1 MLCRIVCAGL
11 ATLSA
16 LIATPTV
23 AASDSSDLRPIGVCV
38 DGPDTGNFVG
48 RAVWTSCN
56 DAEGTARIKARG
68 FAEGFARNGCS
79 GGLTVVQGTKVCGA
93 RGGILIRTTPYLS
106 NTDNYAI
113 TISASQGF
121 CSRIQDGLMQ
131 PPTYSSA
138 KKCGAQPPLWWHG
151 SWFGNWQETTATTTD
166 KATCGY
172 VCSK

>member
-1 MLCRIVCAGL
+1 VTYDRLEF
-11 ATLSA
+11 
-16 LIATPTV
+16 
-23 AASDSSDLRPIGVCV
+23 CV

-56 DAEGTARIKARG
+56 DAEGTARSKARG

-121 CSRIQDGLMQ
+121 CSRIQGGLMQ

-138 KKCGAQPPLWWHG
+138 KKCGAQPPSWWQS
-151 SWFGNWQETTATTTD
+151 SWFGNWEETTATTTD
-166 KATCGY
+166 KATCGLRMLE
-172 VCSK
+172 VASDRIVDQGVNS